1 MQLFSENYGLR
12 NNNNTKLTENREDS
26 TEKKG

>member
-1 MQLFSENYGLR
+1 MQLFSENYGTR
-12 NNNNTKLTENREDS
+12 NFQNTKLTENCENS